1 MLATNHSPR
10 GGAVNSINNSRLDA
24 VAASR
29 RPSAPPLTDAI
40 DSAIDSI
47 AMKDHALAA
56 AHATRAVPMRAVVR
70 RVVVVDL
77 VPLQVEVEGGH
88 VEVDEQA

>member
-29 RPSAPPLTDAI
+29 RPSAPPLTD
-40 DSAIDSI
+40 AIDSI